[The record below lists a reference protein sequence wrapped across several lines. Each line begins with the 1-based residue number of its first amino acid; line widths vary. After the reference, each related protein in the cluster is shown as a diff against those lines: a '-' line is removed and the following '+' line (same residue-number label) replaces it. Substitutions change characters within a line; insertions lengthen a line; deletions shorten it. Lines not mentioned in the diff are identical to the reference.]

1 MAVQELFRANKRE
14 STVDIVVNNF
24 KKLLIEQ
31 KLKPGDRLPNE
42 VEISEA
48 MNVSRGSVREA
59 LRILTA
65 FGLVESRVGTGTYIC
80 QKPGR
85 TLADS
90 LLFSFFVNNPN
101 IGKLYEF
108 RRLIEI
114 DILESVL
121 DHYDENEE
129 ERRMLEENVD
139 ELKELLTKNPDTDWL
154 RENDI
159 SFHCLMGICTKNVLM
174 ERIYG
179 IVIDFMEASIAE
191 TLKNQHGEIVYK
203 EHMQILEVIRTRDYS
218 RIEEVITSSVDT
230 WSMRQAEG

>member
-1 MAVQELFRANKRE
+1 MYQKKENYGRTRTVQSEQKRT
-14 STVDIVVNNF
+14 TVDIVVNNI
-24 KKLLIEQ
+24 KKLLIER

-121 DHYDENEE
+121 VI
-129 ERRMLEENVD
+129 MM
-139 ELKELLTKNPDTDWL
+139 KMKKNAGCW
-154 RENDI
+154 RK
-159 SFHCLMGICTKNVLM
+159 M
-174 ERIYG
+174 
-179 IVIDFMEASIAE
+179 
-191 TLKNQHGEIVYK
+191 
-203 EHMQILEVIRTRDYS
+203 
-218 RIEEVITSSVDT
+218 
-230 WSMRQAEG
+230 

>member
-14 STVDIVVNNF
+14 STVDIVVNNI

-129 ERRMLEENVD
+129 ELR
-139 ELKELLTKNPDTDWL
+139 ELLTKNPDTDWL

-191 TLKNQHGEIVYK
+191 TLKNQHVEIVYK

>member
-14 STVDIVVNNF
+14 SAVDFVVNNI
-24 KKLLIEQ
+24 KKLLVEQ

-129 ERRMLEENVD
+129 ELR
-139 ELKELLTKNPDTDWL
+139 ELLTKNPDTDWL

>member
-14 STVDIVVNNF
+14 SAVDFVVNNI
-24 KKLLIEQ
+24 KKLLVEQ

-139 ELKELLTKNPDTDWL
+139 ELRELITKNPDTDWL

-159 SFHCLMGICTKNVLM
+159 HCLMGVCTKNVLM

-179 IVIDFMEASIAE
+179 IVIDFMKASIAE

>member
-14 STVDIVVNNF
+14 STVDIVVNNI
-24 KKLLIEQ
+24 KKLLIER

-101 IGKLYEF
+101 IGKLY
-108 RRLIEI
+108 
-114 DILESVL
+114 
-121 DHYDENEE
+121 
-129 ERRMLEENVD
+129 
-139 ELKELLTKNPDTDWL
+139 
-154 RENDI
+154 
-159 SFHCLMGICTKNVLM
+159 
-174 ERIYG
+174 
-179 IVIDFMEASIAE
+179 
-191 TLKNQHGEIVYK
+191 
-203 EHMQILEVIRTRDYS
+203 
-218 RIEEVITSSVDT
+218 
-230 WSMRQAEG
+230 

>member
-14 STVDIVVNNF
+14 STVDIVVNNI
-24 KKLLIEQ
+24 KKLLIER

-203 EHMQILEVIRTRDYS
+203 EHMQIL
-218 RIEEVITSSVDT
+218 
-230 WSMRQAEG
+230 

>member
-14 STVDIVVNNF
+14 SAVDFVVNNI
-24 KKLLIEQ
+24 KKLLVEQ

-48 MNVSRGSVREA
+48 MNVSRGSVRVA

-65 FGLVESRVGTGTYIC
+65 CGLGTGTYIC

-139 ELKELLTKNPDTDWL
+139 ELRELLTKNPDTDWL

>member
-14 STVDIVVNNF
+14 STVDIVVNNI

-121 DHYDENEE
+121 DHYDEN
-129 ERRMLEENVD
+129 VD

>member
-14 STVDIVVNNF
+14 SAVDFVVNNI
-24 KKLLIEQ
+24 KKLLVEQ

-85 TLADS
+85 TLSDS

-139 ELKELLTKNPDTDWL
+139 ELRELLTKNPDTDWL

-159 SFHCLMGICTKNVLM
+159 SFHWICTKNVLM

>member
-14 STVDIVVNNF
+14 STVDIVVNNI
-24 KKLLIEQ
+24 KKLLIER

-129 ERRMLEENVD
+129 ERRMLEE
-139 ELKELLTKNPDTDWL
+139 EIPLG
-154 RENDI
+154 R
-159 SFHCLMGICTKNVLM
+159 MGSPEEVAAAIAFLAGEDARYFTGQVLSPNG
-174 ERIYG
+174 G
-179 IVIDFMEASIAE
+179 IVI
-191 TLKNQHGEIVYK
+191 
-203 EHMQILEVIRTRDYS
+203 
-218 RIEEVITSSVDT
+218 
-230 WSMRQAEG
+230 

>member
-14 STVDIVVNNF
+14 SAVDFVVNNI
-24 KKLLIEQ
+24 KKLLVEQ

-85 TLADS
+85 TLSDS
-90 LLFSFFVNNPN
+90 LLFSFFVKNPN

-139 ELKELLTKNPDTDWL
+139 ELRELLTKNPDTDWL

-179 IVIDFMEASIAE
+179 IVIDFWGHP
-191 TLKNQHGEIVYK
+191 LRKH
-203 EHMQILEVIRTRDYS
+203 
-218 RIEEVITSSVDT
+218 
-230 WSMRQAEG
+230 